1 MRMVVNPNYFDFIV
15 FAKEECGRLNHMS
28 GPEGK
33 VKEKKIGR
41 F

>member
-1 MRMVVNPNYFDFIV
+1 MAINPNYFDFIV
-15 FAKEECGRLNHMS
+15 FAKEKCARLNHTS